1 MSVCLAK
8 NCLLPAGEQQQENEM
23 EDLNVV
29 HGINNAG
36 GWLVRNQEL
45 LLSYVVNI
53 VAAIAIIIVG
63 MIVARLISNT
73 LNKVLLARHIDATV
87 ADFLSALVRYG
98 VIAFTLIAAL
108 GRVGVQTASV
118 IAVLGAAG
126 LAIGLALQGSL
137 ANLAA
142 GVLLVTFRPFRTG
155 EFIDIGVMG
164 TVQSVQI
171 FSTTLKTA
179 DGKIVVVPNGKIIAG
194 NIVNFSREPVRRNE
208 FIIGVAYDADVDQ
221 VIKLLQEVVDAE
233 PRVLRDMGI
242 QIGLNE
248 LAASSVNF
256 VVRCWSN
263 AGDLQNVYWDL
274 MKNFKRTLDA
284 HQIGIPYPQMDV
296 HLHQV
301 KSAEDQQAEAKTATP
316 EVAPSLP
323 KPE

>member
-1 MSVCLAK
+1 
-8 NCLLPAGEQQQENEM
+8 M

-29 HGINNAG
+29 DGINNAG
-36 GWLVRNQEL
+36 GWLVRNQAL
-45 LLSYVVNI
+45 ILSYAVNI

-63 MIVARLISNT
+63 MIIARVVSNGV
-73 LNKVLLARHIDATV
+73 NRLLVARHIDATV

-98 VIAFTLIAAL
+98 IIAFTIIAAL

-126 LAIGLALQGSL
+126 LAVGLALQGSL
-137 ANLAA
+137 SNLAA

-155 EFIDIGVMG
+155 EFVDLGGVMG
-164 TVQSVQI
+164 TVQNVQI

-194 NIVNFSREPVRRNE
+194 NIVNFSREPIRRNE
-208 FIIGVAYDADVDQ
+208 FIIGVAYDADVDL
-221 VIKLLQEVVDAE
+221 VIDLLREVVEADE
-233 PRVLRDMGI
+233 RVLKDLGI

-248 LAASSVNF
+248 LAASSLNF
-256 VVRCWSN
+256 VVRCWSKS
-263 AGDLQNVYWDL
+263 GDLQNVYWDL

-284 HQIGIPYPQMDV
+284 HGIGIPYPQMDV

-301 KSAEDQQAEAKTATP
+301 QSEAQQPARSE
-316 EVAPSLP
+316 
-323 KPE
+323 